1 MSRSNRIK
9 IRRRQYERK
18 ISNNV
23 VLFVLN
29 NYSWGLKILL
39 AFIILGGSFWFR
51 HKQAALTQTVPSYV
65 LPDDTYSQDIYSLAQ
80 SSTVRIVRDN
90 TAGTGVIIYQEG
102 DVYTVLTNWHVV
114 ETDSFLQV
122 IAADGQIYQLL
133 QAPQRLGNLDLA
145 LIEFQSRDSYQVAT
159 VATKDPEVGEKVYA
173 AGFPLYE
180 QDDSSASTIFQ
191 GIQAFRLTQGEVSLI
206 LPKSLPDGYYLGYTN
221 DTEIGMSGGPIFN
234 TKGFLVGVH
243 GRGKYRDPDFGV
255 YTFEDGSEPS
265 PKMLETMMNCS
276 WGIPITSYLQF
287 TQAL

>member
-1 MSRSNRIK
+1 MK

-29 NYSWGLKILL
+29 NYSWGLKIPL
-39 AFIILGGSFWFR
+39 AFIILGGSFWFGQ
-51 HKQAALTQTVPSYV
+51 KQLTLTQTVPSYV

-180 QDDSSASTIFQ
+180 QNDSSASTIFQ

-265 PKMLETMMNCS
+265 PKMLEIMMNCS